1 MDDVVVRIV
10 ISTDNH
16 LGFQDKSPVRYAD
29 SFAAFEE
36 VLHSGK
42 KALKEEFSCLVCQHG

>member
-1 MDDVVVRIV
+1 MDDDVVRIV